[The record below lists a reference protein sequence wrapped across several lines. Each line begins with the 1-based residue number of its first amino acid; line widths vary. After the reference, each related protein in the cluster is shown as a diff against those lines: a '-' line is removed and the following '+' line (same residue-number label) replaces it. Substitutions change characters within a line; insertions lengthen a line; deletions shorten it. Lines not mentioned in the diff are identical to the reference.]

1 MNNLMPLSRSIPLL
15 LVFFGWLL
23 LGLWIY
29 WPGHVGPALLDDRSS
44 ILPIADLAE
53 NPELARD
60 YIFGNKSGP
69 LGRPVSVGSF
79 VLEKLYMPGGIA
91 RSKQVNIILHLV
103 NFALLAY
110 LFSRLLQWIN
120 APRYQWLG
128 VMLAAAWLLSPINV
142 SSTLYVVQRMAMLAT
157 TFMLAACIFYLRWRE
172 GLRDDQSQWLALL
185 LVPVCF
191 ALALLSKENA
201 VVLVP
206 VLLLMEALWFQFEG
220 EHGKTIPWLR
230 NLTLGL
236 IGGGAV
242 LALFLLG
249 VFYEFLTDAYAPRS
263 FSLTE
268 RVLTQSRILWEY
280 LAQIIWPDTARM
292 GVYQD
297 DVVVSRSLFEPI
309 TTLYSLLG
317 WGALAILSG
326 LLLYWKWGRYLVF
339 ALSWFLVGHVTESTV
354 WPLELYFE
362 HRNYFPGMGIF
373 LAVAVVL
380 ALAMRQWAE
389 IGRPL
394 LVYAGLAVMALALQ
408 TGSQVQIW
416 SNYPLLILS
425 TVNAHPESARANIDM
440 AVLLAG
446 VGDYTAAR
454 AYSDK
459 ASETALDQRV
469 ADHDMRNMALSC
481 IANKP
486 IAAEQLALLGSK
498 DIARPLSSG
507 ITLHTMVKLLQD
519 ETCPNFDRI
528 AFADRMRELFLVEDF
543 ASKAAP
549 TMYISLSMLENALA
563 RYGYALAYIE
573 QYLNLVPG
581 NSRGLLMKLH
591 FTTALGKVDS
601 ADAAVVQ
608 LKTLDLQGKLT
619 VGEQQTLALY
629 LEKP

>member
-1 MNNLMPLSRSIPLL
+1 MNNRMPLSRSILL
-15 LVFFGWLL
+15 LLFFFGWLL

-29 WPGHVGPALLDDRSS
+29 WPGHVGPALLDDRSN
-44 ILPIADLAE
+44 ILPIVDLAE
-53 NPELARD
+53 NPDLARD

-79 VLEKLYMPGGIA
+79 VLEKLYIPGGIA
-91 RSKQVNIILHLV
+91 RSKQVNIILHLI

-128 VMLAAAWLLSPINV
+128 VMLAAGWLLSPINV

-157 TFMLAACIFYLRWRE
+157 TFMLVACICYVRWRE
-172 GLRDDQSQWLALL
+172 GLRDGKSKWLSLL
-185 LVPVCF
+185 LVPACF
-191 ALALLSKENA
+191 LLALLSKENA

-206 VLLLMEALWFQFEG
+206 ILLLMEALWFQFEG
-220 EHGKTIPWLR
+220 GHGKAIPWLR
-230 NLTLGL
+230 NLSLGL
-236 IGGGAV
+236 IGGGALV
-242 LALFLLG
+242 TLLLLG
-249 VFYEFLTDAYAPRS
+249 VYYEFLTDAHVRRS

-268 RVLTQSRILWEY
+268 RVLTQSRILWDY
-280 LAQIIWPDTARM
+280 LAQIGWPDTARM
-292 GVYQD
+292 GIYHD

-317 WGALAILSG
+317 WGALAIFSG

-339 ALSWFLVGHVTESTV
+339 ALSWFLAGHVTESTV

-362 HRNYFPGMGIF
+362 HRNYFPGMGVF
-373 LAVAVVL
+373 LAAGVVL

-389 IGRPL
+389 LGRPL

-408 TGSQVQIW
+408 TSSQVQIW

-425 TVNAHPESARANIDM
+425 TVNAHPESPRANIDM

-446 VGDYTAAR
+446 VGDYNAAR
-454 AYSDK
+454 VYSHK
-459 ASETALDQRV
+459 ASEAAPDLRTADNDLRD
-469 ADHDMRNMALSC
+469 MALSC

-486 IAAEQLALLGSK
+486 IAAEQLALLGTQG
-498 DIARPLSSG
+498 IARPLSSG
-507 ITLHTMVKLLQD
+507 ITLHTMVQLLQD

-543 ASKAAP
+543 ATKAAP
-549 TMYISLSMLENALA
+549 TMYLSLAILENALA
-563 RYGYALAYIE
+563 RYEYALAYVE
-573 QYLNLVPG
+573 QYLNVVPG

-601 ADAAVVQ
+601 ADAAVDQ